1 MTTFTSPLQRLFWLL
16 LVGCILI
23 YGVALANEKTRNVRG
38 TIYFSNNT
46 PDNLDDFP
54 VELLTADQKSQVAET
69 TLTASGNFFLAGIK
83 PGKYVLKI
91 SSPNQ
96 CTLLYRIDLRSK
108 SITNIR
114 VVMDAACAHTNGK
127 LEDLPKN

>member
-1 MTTFTSPLQRLFWLL
+1 MITFASRLQRPFWLL
-16 LVGCILI
+16 LVGCILT
-23 YGVALANEKTRNVRG
+23 YGVALSNEETRNVRG

-54 VELLTADQKSQVAET
+54 VELFTGDQKSRVAET
-69 TLTASGNFFLAGIK
+69 TLTKSGNFFLADIK

-91 SSPNQ
+91 TNPGQ
-96 CTLLYRIDLRSK
+96 CTLLYRVDLSSR